1 MHHQADTIFRK
12 IFSYERNAGKQDHLS
27 RENQVEVIVKLPSG
41 ECGIQADTDWLQST
55 IHPPV
60 LILKR
65 KDLIMKKHVVEI
77 VEKVVYKVECSDIS
91 KEYAEK
97 FARTMYD
104 TGQLEGTGELES
116 VSFDVEEK
124 EEK

>member
-1 MHHQADTIFRK
+1 MR
-12 IFSYERNAGKQDHLS
+12 YPS
-27 RENQVEVIVKLPSG
+27 RYR
-41 ECGIQADTDWLQST
+41 WLQST

-60 LILKR
+60 LIK
-65 KDLIMKKHVVEI
+65 KKGFDMKKYVVEI

-91 KEYAEK
+91 QEYAEK

-116 VSFDVEEK
+116 VTFDVEEK
-124 EEK
+124 EGK

>member
-1 MHHQADTIFRK
+1 MR
-12 IFSYERNAGKQDHLS
+12 YPS
-27 RENQVEVIVKLPSG
+27 RYRLVAKY
-41 ECGIQADTDWLQST
+41 
-55 IHPPV
+55 HPPTS
-60 LILKR
+60 INFK
-65 KDLIMKKHVVEI
+65 KKGFDMKKYVVEI

-116 VSFDVEEK
+116 VTFDVEEK